1 MEWASKLLWIVT
13 KVQQPSQPGFMPPM
27 LAPWIKRGRC
37 LSRPRICPSCNAG
50 EPMRADAVENSL
62 YFPMPLEPYSHW
74 KPAQLISVATRL
86 GLCDLLEN
94 PLSINQFYI
103 VLPFEAFDQRASNII
118 LKHFRLRG
126 VCRTRDFWCFFF
138 ERWGRWGR
146 WGCPHLCANWL
157 VTDIKNC
164 LAMTQ
169 ELL

>member
-1 MEWASKLLWIVT
+1 MNKEGSLSESSKNLPKLQRW
-13 KVQQPSQPGFMPPM
+13 
-27 LAPWIKRGRC
+27 
-37 LSRPRICPSCNAG
+37 
-50 EPMRADAVENSL
+50 RADESGCSGKLAL
-62 YFPMPLEPYSHW
+62 FSHASGAIFALKTCAADLSSHSAW
-74 KPAQLISVATRL
+74 VVWSSGESSQYQSVLHSFT
-86 GLCDLLEN
+86 
-94 PLSINQFYI
+94 

-157 VTDIKNC
+157 VTDIENC
-164 LAMTQ
+164 LAMAQ